1 MGSVRSGTRA
11 DSDTLPRHLAPA
23 DATREGDAAGYRGF
37 VAAALVACFG
47 LLGAVFTLNVL
58 VDPLAIAGTGLV
70 APAVETDRGIKL
82 DLIDELPQSPGVLI
96 LGSSRARQAEP
107 SFVRRLTGHTGFNA
121 AVTGGTAADAWV
133 MTRFAADRFPGEPR
147 GYIWFVDVGIATNGV
162 NPELL
167 DDPRANR
174 YLTGKSLDFTLDD
187 VAAYISPQATRA
199 SLRVLRACVLA
210 TCTSRVRYLPDGSI
224 AQPSLRHLPEQSAS
238 LRRSVAKLVAG
249 TRARPPRG
257 GRIDPL
263 RYVYF
268 ERAITFMN
276 EQGARPV
283 IVLNPVH
290 PEVLAE
296 LRKHGFPGR
305 KAALAYLHR
314 LQQRLDFVF
323 VDAQD
328 IRRWNGT
335 ADDWSNATHVNR
347 RNMRRLLRY
356 VVAQSDGAL
365 R

>member
-1 MGSVRSGTRA
+1 MRA
-11 DSDTLPRHLAPA
+11 DSDTLPRHLAP
-23 DATREGDAAGYRGF
+23 DATREGAGDSYRGL

-70 APAVETDRGIKL
+70 EPAVETDRAVKL
-82 DLIDELPQSPGVLI
+82 DLIEDLPQSPEILI

-133 MTRFAADRFPGEPR
+133 MTLFAADRFSGEPR
-147 GYIWFVDVGIATNGV
+147 RFIWFVDVGIATNGV

-167 DDPRANR
+167 DDPRASR
-174 YLTGKSLDFTLDD
+174 YFSGKSLDFTLDD
-187 VAAYISPQATRA
+187 VATYISPQATRA
-199 SLRVLRACVLA
+199 SWRVLRACVLD
-210 TCTSRVRYLPDGSI
+210 TCSNRVRYLPDGSI
-224 AQPSLRHLPEQSAS
+224 DQPSLRFLPEQSAS
-238 LRRSVAKLVAG
+238 LRRSVAQLVAG
-249 TRARPPRG
+249 TRARPPRAG

-276 EQGARPV
+276 ERDARPV

-296 LRKHGFPGR
+296 LSKHGYPGR
-305 KAALAYLHR
+305 KSALAYLER
-314 LQQRLDFVF
+314 LQRRLDFVF

-328 IRRWNGT
+328 ITRWDGT
-335 ADDWSNATHVNR
+335 AADWSNATHVNR

-356 VVAQSDGAL
+356 VVAESDGAL